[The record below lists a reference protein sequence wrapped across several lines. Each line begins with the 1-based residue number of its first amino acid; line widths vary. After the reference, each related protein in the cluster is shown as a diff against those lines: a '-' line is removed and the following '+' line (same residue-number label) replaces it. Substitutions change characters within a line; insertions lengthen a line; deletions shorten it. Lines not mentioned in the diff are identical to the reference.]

1 MAGYM
6 KWHTD
11 YTHVDGPSIVGGFAF
26 NMDRHFAF
34 REAPSLPYLDLDY
47 RDVTGN
53 SAKIIPEVYRKIGAP
68 LTETALGAMQQWERA
83 NPTPKNGGHRY
94 APEEF
99 GMSEAFIDEQCRRTD
114 DFYRSTL
121 CSPYR
126 SFQQV
131 NKLV

>member
-1 MAGYM
+1 
-6 KWHTD
+6 
-11 YTHVDGPSIVGGFAF
+11 
-26 NMDRHFAF
+26 MDRHFAF

-83 NPTPKNGGHRY
+83 NPIHKHGGHRY

-99 GMSEAFIDEQCRRTD
+99 GMSE
-114 DFYRSTL
+114 RSEEHTSELQSLMRSSSAVFCLKKKQQQRLSDKYIQL
-121 CSPYR
+121 CTKS
-126 SFQQV
+126 Q
-131 NKLV
+131 

>member
-1 MAGYM
+1 MCSLMAGHM

-68 LTETALGAMQQWERA
+68 LTKTALGASQQWERA
-83 NPTPKNGGHRY
+83 NPLQKKRSHRH
-94 APEEF
+94 AAGAEGRAE
-99 GMSEAFIDEQCRRTD
+99 
-114 DFYRSTL
+114 TL
-121 CSPYR
+121 
-126 SFQQV
+126 
-131 NKLV
+131 

>member
-11 YTHVDGPSIVGGFAF
+11 YTHVYGPSIVGGFAF

-47 RDVTGN
+47 CDVTGN

-68 LTETALGAMQQWERA
+68 LTETVLGAMQQRSEEHTSELQSLMRSS
-83 NPTPKNGGHRY
+83 Y
-94 APEEF
+94 AVFCLKIENTLF
-99 GMSEAFIDEQCRRTD
+99 YTQVSKSHYLFFIRH
-114 DFYRSTL
+114 
-121 CSPYR
+121 
-126 SFQQV
+126 
-131 NKLV
+131 